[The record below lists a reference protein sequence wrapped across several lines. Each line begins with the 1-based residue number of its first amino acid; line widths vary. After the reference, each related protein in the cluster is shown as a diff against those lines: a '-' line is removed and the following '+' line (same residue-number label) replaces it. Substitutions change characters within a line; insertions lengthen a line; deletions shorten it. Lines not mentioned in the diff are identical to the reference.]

1 MNKLKEIIKNLKEK
15 IKNSSKEELISNVI
29 LMFALIAV
37 LSNSFVLVKIVNVA
51 IAIMLIAKII
61 KLAKE

>member
-37 LSNSFVLVKIVNVA
+37 LSNSFVLVKTVNVA

>member
-1 MNKLKEIIKNLKEK
+1 MNKLKEI

-37 LSNSFVLVKIVNVA
+37 LSNSFVLVKTVNVA

>member
-37 LSNSFVLVKIVNVA
+37 LSNSFVLVKTVNVA
-51 IAIMLIAKII
+51 IASMLIAKII